1 MLEITAQDIF
11 ILTVL
16 ASNSLNYSHVKR
28 AFWCQHKNVLSVYAV
43 VNTNICQVFGSV
55 TLGAVESNCKTNF
68 IRARV
73 YLAFLCLV
81 IKKYSV
87 FDKWIVSFYLLMSKL
102 IRLWNSKDINYC
114 PFRHF
119 KSTQLIP
126 SWFPADPSVF
136 KPFQVKLRGL
146 ILKNRNCMTVNDVE
160 CS

>member
-1 MLEITAQDIF
+1 MLHSGFFSGKHARWRSRVLNFFQDSRKKVISPWEKIKIF
-11 ILTVL
+11 NAEGCRLEVIQRFRADWVRE
-16 ASNSLNYSHVKR
+16 SNS
-28 AFWCQHKNVLSVYAV
+28 W
-43 VNTNICQVFGSV
+43 
-55 TLGAVESNCKTNF
+55 TNF
-68 IRARV
+68 LKARA

-119 KSTQLIP
+119 KSPQLIL
-126 SWFPADPSVF
+126 SWFPADPSVC
-136 KPFQVKLRGL
+136 KPFQIKLRGL
-146 ILKNRNCMTVNDVE
+146 ILKNRNCVTVNDVE